1 MPTPEFK
8 VGHKIVTLVIR
19 FKNSITP
26 HRKGDE
32 PVNDP
37 INDAN
42 LGANKALSTKNGA
55 NEMRL
60 IRLLI
65 VHTGQFVEL

>member
-19 FKNSITP
+19 FKNSITS

-37 INDAN
+37 VNDAN
-42 LGANKALSTKNGA
+42 LGANKENGA

-65 VHTGQFVEL
+65 VLAGQFVEL

>member
-1 MPTPEFK
+1 M
-8 VGHKIVTLVIR
+8 VTLVIR

-32 PVNDP
+32 TVNEPV
-37 INDAN
+37 NDAN
-42 LGANKALSTKNGA
+42 LGANKENGA

-65 VHTGQFVEL
+65 VLADQFVEL